1 MYNLWRQGYDIHG
14 IDAVEEN
21 IRLVGEL
28 HPEIADRVSIA
39 DLRSPLDFP
48 EEHFDF
54 ILCSAVIQHMNP
66 QHVFGVTLPEFARVL
81 KADGVLQLM
90 FKNGVDV
97 LTVFDRDFGVER
109 SFQLY
114 DEHEVIGA
122 LKSLG
127 LELVEPEDSDQLGGI
142 MYFTDPK
149 PTGHCVFYVRKQA
162 DA

>member
-1 MYNLWRQGYDIHG
+1 
-14 IDAVEEN
+14 
-21 IRLVGEL
+21 
-28 HPEIADRVSIA
+28 
-39 DLRSPLDFP
+39 
-48 EEHFDF
+48 
-54 ILCSAVIQHMNP
+54 MNP

-81 KADGVLQLM
+81 KAEGVLQLM

-114 DEHEVIGA
+114 DEHQVLGA

-127 LELVEPEDSDQLGGI
+127 LELVGSEGSDLLGGI

-149 PTGHCVFYVRKQA
+149 LTEHCVFYVRKQA
-162 DA
+162 DASPNRDKRWG